1 MWPMK
6 VHRENPKFQFKINDK
21 NYWKI
26 RPFNPKNKS
35 TANLVYDYWFL
46 IRG

>member
-26 RPFNPKNKS
+26 RPFNSKK
-35 TANLVYDYWFL
+35 
-46 IRG
+46 